1 MRRKSFFLVLLL
13 MIPLCISAQ
22 GNIPLLQ
29 LPVIELLQYQV
40 QKGKRVVAP
49 LLFSKY
55 GLQKIRTELIV
66 DAAHTRQL
74 WGWHVIPNAE
84 YTPPRQPLYRLFAKK
99 DNSSLAVI
107 DDRTGTLQIV
117 FWDKG
122 YYRTFTHDLQLH
134 GYQLQ
139 RVKPASNVLR
149 FRHEGIS
156 LIVDIT
162 IWADL
167 YIIELHNP

>member
-1 MRRKSFFLVLLL
+1 MRRKYFFLVLLL

-66 DAAHTRQL
+66 DAADTRQL

-84 YTPPRQPLYRLFAKK
+84 YNPTRQPLYRLFAKK

-117 FWDKG
+117 LG
-122 YYRTFTHDLQLH
+122 
-134 GYQLQ
+134 
-139 RVKPASNVLR
+139 
-149 FRHEGIS
+149 
-156 LIVDIT
+156 
-162 IWADL
+162 
-167 YIIELHNP
+167 